1 MSISSKKKKA
11 SSTSTNTSQAAES
24 SGSDTSPYVKQILTL
39 MEGFNLP
46 RGDAEAEC
54 LIA

>member
-1 MSISSKKKKA
+1 MAMSTRGRSANNDS
-11 SSTSTNTSQAAES
+11 NTSQAAES